1 MGADYRKAKRLK
13 ETEEM
18 PIRIN
23 SKDIKVNQVIE
34 LIDFLNILDCD
45 YDLIID
51 LPAQHKVTPQ

>member
-1 MGADYRKAKRLK
+1 
-13 ETEEM
+13 M

-34 LIDFLNILDCD
+34 LIDFLNILNCD

-51 LPAQHKVTPQ
+51 LPKQEDGKR